1 MVSGKKV
8 SNSQVQMAEIVLP
21 NDANIHGNILGGKVM
36 HLIDIAASMSAV
48 RHCRKPIVTASVDS
62 LDFRYPIKVGHM
74 ILLKASVNFTHD
86 TSMEIG
92 VRVESENPLTGE
104 RFHTSSAY
112 LTFVALDENGKPT
125 KVPTVEPE
133 SEVEIKRYE
142 AAKQRRAYRL
152 GNISKGKPEKNS

>member
-1 MVSGKKV
+1 
-8 SNSQVQMAEIVLP
+8 
-21 NDANIHGNILGGKVM
+21 M

-48 RHCRKPIVTASVDS
+48 RHCRKPVVTASVDS

-74 ILLKASVNFTHD
+74 ILLKASVNFTHN

-92 VRVESENPLTGE
+92 VRVESEDPLSGD

-125 KVPTVEPE
+125 EVPSIEPE
-133 SEVEIKRYE
+133 GELEIKRYK
-142 AAKQRRAYRL
+142 AAEQRRAYRL
-152 GNISKGKPEKNS
+152 DNISKGKSDKNS

>member
-21 NDANIHGNILGGKVM
+21 NDANPLGNMLGGKVM
-36 HLIDIAASMSAV
+36 HLIDIAASMSAL
-48 RHCRKPIVTASVDS
+48 RHCRKPVVTVSVDS

-74 ILLKASVNFTHD
+74 ILLRASVNYTHD

-92 VRVESENPLTGE
+92 VRVESEDPITGN

-112 LTFVALDENGKPT
+112 LTFVALDEKGRPT
-125 KVPTVEPE
+125 KIPAVEPE
-133 SEVEIKRYE
+133 TEIEIRRYE

-152 GNISKGKPEKNS
+152 KNLSKGKPEKNS